1 MIDAD
6 VLLRVSQTLNERKA
20 ASPNTSY
27 VSQLYQKGT
36 DAILKKVMEEAT
48 EVVMAAKEGNR
59 LHLVW
64 EVTDLWFHTLV
75 LLAHMG
81 LSVEDVLAELRR
93 REGVSGIDEKRA
105 RLAQAAASEAVVVP
119 TDQSVK
125 E

>member
-1 MIDAD
+1 MIDGD

-20 ASPNTSY
+20 ASPDTSY

-81 LSVEDVLAELRR
+81 LSVEDVLTELRR